1 MIDYI
6 FLIIELYGLRM
17 VLYWSFLLLGEL
29 YKCLQPIPNI
39 KKKYGNDCW
48 AVITGATDGIGKAYC
63 QELVKQNVNV
73 CMIIRNKEKGEK
85 LIQELSAK
93 STSKFRIVIAD
104 FIRCTEL
111 DFFDKIYEE
120 VKDLDIGI
128 LINNVG
134 VSMKNPFERQSEVDI
149 RQMLTINIFP
159 VVFLTKKILP
169 IMKQRKNRSAIIN
182 LSSIAGRLPLPFHQT
197 YSATKAFDDHFSQ
210 SLALEVEGID
220 ILSHRPFFVTT
231 PLTNFE
237 KEAGAI
243 TPEQCARGGLQRL
256 GLEVT
261 SHGYWYHRV
270 LGFLLT
276 YIIPQF
282 IRTRQLKQILIKR
295 AKKNQ

>member
-6 FLIIELYGLRM
+6 FLIIEPLGYTI
-17 VLYWSFLLLGEL
+17 VLYWVILLLEEI
-29 YKCLQPIPNI
+29 YKCLQPFPDI
-39 KKKYGNDCW
+39 KKKYGQDCW

-85 LIQELSAK
+85 LVQELSAN

-104 FIRCTEL
+104 FVRCTEV
-111 DFFDKIYEE
+111 DFFDKINEQI
-120 VKDLDIGI
+120 KDLDIGV

-159 VVFLTKKILP
+159 VLFLTKKVLP
-169 IMKQRKNRSAIIN
+169 IMKSRKSRSAIIN
-182 LSSIAGRLPLPFHQT
+182 LSSIAGRLPLPYHQT

-210 SLALEVEGID
+210 SLAIETEGID

-231 PLTNFE
+231 PLTNYE

-243 TPEQCARGGLQRL
+243 TPEQCARGGLSRL

-270 LGFLLT
+270 MGFLLT

-282 IRTRQLKQILIKR
+282 IRTRQLKQVLIKR